1 MTKNTLQHFFLFF
14 SLFFSSGAQAGVQ
27 DVSQSSQLEVNV
39 TLYPQDIAL
48 IKEKRKALLKAG
60 LTKLLIKDVP
70 SLILMDTF
78 LFQTLPPSL
87 PLEVSEYT
95 FRSSHITRE
104 ELLQHSIGNPVLLLS
119 ESNTSPTPAKLL
131 SLDAND
137 AIVESANMIFAVK
150 KERLGFPHLP
160 YTLVPEPLI
169 TLKVLASKEGESLFE
184 MGYLTKGF
192 SWDAAYTIIID
203 SMGEHLDLN
212 NWITIHNKSGVNINK
227 GRFRIAHTQMTNERF
242 YEIEHP
248 VNISDQSTKNLSW
261 FAAKNL
267 TPIKSFRMYPKNNI
281 TLNEEGVVMKPP
293 VETWLSVKNET
304 KNGLGIPFPEGTI
317 KVFKRNPDGSLF
329 YVGDNK
335 TPPILLGKSLSLR
348 LGTTKEITAEMRQT
362 DYRKLGNQVVE
373 AGYRLD
379 LKNTT
384 DSPKQVTVFQNVS
397 GEWAILRETHVHEE
411 EETRL
416 KWIIPLAPKEDTSLR
431 YRIRMN
437 VQSGI

>member
-1 MTKNTLQHFFLFF
+1 MKHLLSFLLLP
-14 SLFFSSGAQAGVQ
+14 SVAQAVVQ

-48 IKEKRKALLKAG
+48 IKEKRKALLKSG
-60 LTKLLIKDVP
+60 STKLLIKDVP

-78 LFQTLPPSL
+78 LVQTLPPSL
-87 PLEVSEYT
+87 SLDVLEYT

-104 ELLQHSIGNPVLLLS
+104 ELLQHSIGDPVLILS
-119 ESNTSPTPAKLL
+119 ESNSPPILAKLL
-131 SLDAND
+131 SLDGND
-137 AIVESANMIFAVK
+137 AVVQSTDMIFAVK
-150 KERLGFPHLP
+150 KDRLGFPHLP
-160 YTLVPEPLI
+160 HTLVPEPLI
-169 TLKVLASKEGESLFE
+169 TLKVQASKEGEALFE

-192 SWDAAYTIIID
+192 SWNAAYTIIID
-203 SMGEHLDLN
+203 STGENLDLN
-212 NWITIHNKSGVNINK
+212 NWITIHNKSGVNIKK
-227 GRFRIAHTQMTNERF
+227 GRFRIAHTQMSNERF
-242 YEIEHP
+242 YAIEHP
-248 VNISDQSTKNLSW
+248 VSISDQATKNISW

-267 TPIKSFRMYPKNNI
+267 KPIKSFRICPKNNI
-281 TLNEEGVVMKPP
+281 ILDEEGVVMKPL
-293 VETWLSVKNET
+293 VETWLSVQNEAS
-304 KNGLGIPFPEGTI
+304 KGLGVPLPEGNI

-335 TPPILLGKSLSLR
+335 TSPILLGNSLSLR

-373 AGYRLD
+373 SGYRLD

-384 DSPKQVTVFQNVS
+384 DAPKQVTVFQNVS
-397 GEWAILRETHVHEE
+397 GEWAILRETHPHEE

-416 KWIIPLAPKEDTSLR
+416 KWIISLPPKEEVSLR

-437 VQSGI
+437 VQSET